1 MNTDELT
8 DLERHGW
15 DALCDG
21 TGDEFY
27 GSLMTDDA
35 VMVLA
40 DGSVMGREQVV
51 RSLSGAPGWDS
62 YGMEDTRLVGAGED
76 AAVLVYTGRA
86 RRGEEPEFVA
96 RMSSV
101 YVMRDGDIRL
111 AHYQQTPVGPGP
123 GGPV

>member
-1 MNTDELT
+1 
-8 DLERHGW
+8 
-15 DALCDG
+15 
-21 TGDEFY
+21 
-27 GSLMTDDA
+27 
-35 VMVLA
+35 
-40 DGSVMGREQVV
+40 
-51 RSLSGAPGWDS
+51 
-62 YGMEDTRLVGAGED
+62 MEDTRLVGAGED